1 MSGRSSLKIL
11 LPVGPTNAAL
21 LLLRARDSI
30 GPSRTCTE
38 KHVKREISH
47 RHLLLCTST
56 SQRHCRRKVL
66 VNKLPAAHLKGSAYC
81 CHETIHSCSTKW
93 ISQGRACSRN
103 FAAPSPH
110 LRDFLLKLAHLFQ
123 DGVAHWLITV
133 SLRVMATEYFSDP
146 LLTRSTRVRWTS
158 PCSPSDHFFS
168 CHWQTHCR
176 ALLLTD
182 TTSPF
187 LLLLPA
193 VPPASWLYFLK
204 RERSQQQYYHS
215 VCSETW

>member
-11 LPVGPTNAAL
+11 LSVGPTNAAL

-133 SLRVMATEYFSDP
+133 SLHVTVQNISLILSWQEVPEWGGHPLVARAIISSPATDKPTAELFCS
-146 LLTRSTRVRWTS
+146 LTPHPHFCCCYQLCHLPPGCTS
-158 PCSPSDHFFS
+158 
-168 CHWQTHCR
+168 
-176 ALLLTD
+176 
-182 TTSPF
+182 
-187 LLLLPA
+187 
-193 VPPASWLYFLK
+193 
-204 RERSQQQYYHS
+204 
-215 VCSETW
+215 

>member
-11 LPVGPTNAAL
+11 LSVGPTNAAL

-30 GPSRTCTE
+30 GPSRTCTG

-123 DGVAHWLITV
+123 DGVVHWLITV
-133 SLRVMATEYFSDP
+133 SLRVTATEYFSDS

-204 RERSQQQYYHS
+204 QERSQQQYYHS